1 MIRGI
6 EHIGITVTDLGQA
19 EAFFCQALGASVL
32 YRLVAS
38 DNPDQTITGDKMSPL
53 NGFPAEMNL
62 TGLAMLRLA
71 ATLNSFR
78 PLPLFRTNPPV
89 LASRELIISRFIQ
102 MISIRPLP
110 TCVYTE
116 QRCLM
121 GRQIVS
127 PRKRVKVT
135 RRGLA

>member
-1 MIRGI
+1 MNSIEWRILMIRGI

-71 ATLNSFR
+71 NGCNVE
-78 PLPLFRTNPPV
+78 LFQTSPAV
-89 LASRELIISRFIQ
+89 Q
-102 MISIRPLP
+102 DQPLP

-121 GRQIVS
+121 GRQTVS